1 MNSPDIGTTLN
12 LRHPCGQPVTAVE
25 HVVGYC
31 PGFRFVINGRAAR
44 YCPRCGKRIWYEQLR
59 PEKPAPCAGTINFF
73 DEAHQDEQDTL
84 TSLRATW

>member
-31 PGFRFVINGRAAR
+31 PSFRFVINGKAVR
-44 YCPRCGKRIWYEQLR
+44 YCPRCGKRIWYEHL
-59 PEKPAPCAGTINFF
+59 EYYGLCAETVNFF
-73 DEAHQDEQDTL
+73 DDEHQDEQDTL
-84 TSLRATW
+84 ASLRATW